1 MLRTR
6 RATASLIRALIVGT
20 ALPIAAT
27 SSVVLVGCQDESQP
41 EYWVE
46 KLGDGSWR
54 ARAIKELDQFYEDY
68 STRANQAGGS
78 PELKQLVDKIVGPLT
93 STYVNQYDDL

>member
-20 ALPIAAT
+20 ALPIAAVAST
-27 SSVVLVGCQDESQP
+27 TLVACQDESQP

-46 KLGDGSWR
+46 KLDDAGWR
-54 ARAIKELDQFYEDY
+54 ARAIKELDQFYEDH
-68 STRANQAGGS
+68 STRANHDANA

-93 STYVNQYDDL
+93 NT